1 MVIAAIALFAII
13 VCAGL
18 ALDVGA
24 LRAADLRLQAAA
36 DAAAI
41 SGALE
46 LDYCNGTANCQA
58 MQTAAQQALVENHI
72 SGSTI
77 ALQCASSSAT
87 GPVLTLN
94 NGPCALG
101 SASADPHY
109 GNARYVEAV
118 VTESVPTVFIRVFG
132 MSSFTI
138 SARSEAGMGNS
149 PFCLYVNT
157 AQGGSGT
164 PTPSNTLTVSNGGHL
179 TLNCGI
185 QVDNSIT
192 LVQGVHISS
201 TVFDVSG
208 SANGNSNQVS
218 PSPNQNSPSLP
229 DPLSWVPVP
238 TNPGTCGAFTASSD
252 TTISPGC
259 YTGINVT
266 KGILTLSPGTYYM
279 EGSFQ
284 TGNGTSVTGSGVTI
298 YFSSGTFNLDSG
310 STMSL
315 TAPTTGTY
323 AGILMFQDASD
334 ASPFTL
340 DSGSKS
346 SWQGAL
352 YLPGASIDI
361 ASGGNLAAYT
371 IVDAQAVNLDPGA
384 KFSIGNDYS
393 SLPAG
398 SPAKGVTAVLNQ

>member
-1 MVIAAIALFAII
+1 MVIAAVAMFAIL

-24 LRAADLRLQAAA
+24 LRAADLRIQAAA

-58 MQTAAQQALVENHI
+58 MQTAAQQALVENNI
-72 SGSTI
+72 ANSTLT
-77 ALQCASSSAT
+77 LQCASSSAT

-101 SASADPHY
+101 SSSADPHY

-118 VTESVPTVFIRVFG
+118 VKESVPTVFIRVFG
-132 MSSFTI
+132 LSSFTI

-157 AQGGSGT
+157 ATGGTG
-164 PTPSNTLTVSNGGHL
+164 TLTESNGGHL

-185 QVDNSIT
+185 QVDNSISVT
-192 LVQGVHISS
+192 QGVHISS

-208 SANGNSNQVS
+208 SVSGSSNQIS
-218 PSPNQNSPSLP
+218 PAPNQNSPSLP
-229 DPLSWVPVP
+229 DPLSWVTAPS
-238 TNPGTCGAFTASSD
+238 NPGSCGAFTASN
-252 TTISPGC
+252 TTSINAGC
-259 YTGINVT
+259 YTSINVT
-266 KGILTLSPGTYYM
+266 KGTLTLNPGTYYM
-279 EGSFQ
+279 EGNFQ
-284 TGNGTSVTGSGVTI
+284 TGNGTSVTGTGVTI
-298 YFSSGTFNLDSG
+298 YFQSGTFNLDSG

-315 TAPTTGTY
+315 TAPTTGSY
-323 AGILMFQDASD
+323 AGILMYQDASD

-361 ASGGNLAAYT
+361 NSGGNLAAYT
-371 IVDAQAVNLDPGA
+371 IVDAESVNIDSGA
-384 KFSIGNDYS
+384 KFALGDDYS